1 MSDGQIQ
8 IPKNFKKD
16 DKLIAAFNYQAREE
30 DEVNLSIGE
39 EITFINYTN
48 VGASY
53 EWSLVKKGD
62 GIQGLVPSTYI
73 YFKFNPGDLLTTK
86 DGETVTFNSY
96 NDNYYQS
103 VVKNS
108 DGQTIKIPT
117 LELNIKETND
127 PTSEVASPSQVL
139 LETDEKDEAKKI
151 TGKKIIFNDN
161 DIFPIVFENSMSG
174 GALKFN
180 DKEIKNDTN
189 SNDKKE
195 LLIEWDQYVNSM
207 LTDIG
212 NEYFSYLEEDNSK
225 NFKFVYISE
234 LDTLSLLDISK
245 TTNLES
251 WDNDFIYYEEDKNNY
266 IPEEYRNNLIIKLV
280 PWIKVNLSIDLLFNT
295 LYDYQTL
302 AESWNSLNLNLLIDA
317 QDEKNT
323 LLPDTNIDQVN
334 TYLTKIYDF
343 CKNMDDSYTKRLLF
357 NLAKIKNNS
366 EINSKDLLS
375 IEWKQMK
382 LLLNLRNIVVQY
394 DSEPQSEVDNMIT
407 AFIIINLLTCVCFI
421 QIYNENFNANNEYT
435 NNIDINRITEKIQNV
450 FNVIWGSVHKS
461 GSDSVPTFILKYY
474 DTIVSH
480 IIEKYHS
487 DGLIKKPVHE
497 CLKKISALVK
507 IFQIYDK
514 ESDLLGLLFFSN
526 ANYMKEIRGD
536 SVFNHKGEVK
546 YKYEEFWHAHA
557 FPDQDRHDP
566 SIINLTYS
574 TPSNEKSNSEGGKG
588 IFFKKVKEL
597 NKILTGKE
605 ELPQKDR
612 DISMLASIVN
622 SGFVDTEDSK
632 NSDDLDEAAKSY
644 KMFEYNI
651 KNDTITIRSFDVD
664 LIINSG
670 SIITFNRKN
679 NEPNVEYTSPV
690 DDIGNIFEDLKL
702 TKRNKLLNLKFDD
715 SLKNSLKK
723 NNYDDDKFY
732 LLGYVN
738 DEDYVDNILTQ
749 ITNKNLPQGGY
760 KQKGGLSKNDV
771 KKWADEI
778 KSKLNP
784 KSNNQEKSEKRYKI
798 SNKKH
803 RSSKKR
809 SKKSINMKNKT
820 IKK

>member
-1 MSDGQIQ
+1 MINDYESIKHL
-8 IPKNFKKD
+8 IPVEVSGLSAETDLNLEKKD
-16 DKLIAAFNYQAREE
+16 SF
-30 DEVNLSIGE
+30 
-39 EITFINYTN
+39 
-48 VGASY
+48 
-53 EWSLVKKGD
+53 
-62 GIQGLVPSTYI
+62 
-73 YFKFNPGDLLTTK
+73 
-86 DGETVTFNSY
+86 
-96 NDNYYQS
+96 
-103 VVKNS
+103 
-108 DGQTIKIPT
+108 
-117 LELNIKETND
+117 
-127 PTSEVASPSQVL
+127 
-139 LETDEKDEAKKI
+139 
-151 TGKKIIFNDN
+151 
-161 DIFPIVFENSMSG
+161 
-174 GALKFN
+174 
-180 DKEIKNDTN
+180 
-189 SNDKKE
+189 
-195 LLIEWDQYVNSM
+195 
-207 LTDIG
+207 
-212 NEYFSYLEEDNSK
+212 
-225 NFKFVYISE
+225 
-234 LDTLSLLDISK
+234 
-245 TTNLES
+245 
-251 WDNDFIYYEEDKNNY
+251 
-266 IPEEYRNNLIIKLV
+266 
-280 PWIKVNLSIDLLFNT
+280 
-295 LYDYQTL
+295 
-302 AESWNSLNLNLLIDA
+302 
-317 QDEKNT
+317 
-323 LLPDTNIDQVN
+323 
-334 TYLTKIYDF
+334 
-343 CKNMDDSYTKRLLF
+343 
-357 NLAKIKNNS
+357 
-366 EINSKDLLS
+366 
-375 IEWKQMK
+375 
-382 LLLNLRNIVVQY
+382 
-394 DSEPQSEVDNMIT
+394 
-407 AFIIINLLTCVCFI
+407 
-421 QIYNENFNANNEYT
+421 
-435 NNIDINRITEKIQNV
+435 
-450 FNVIWGSVHKS
+450 
-461 GSDSVPTFILKYY
+461 
-474 DTIVSH
+474 
-480 IIEKYHS
+480 
-487 DGLIKKPVHE
+487 
-497 CLKKISALVK
+497 
-507 IFQIYDK
+507 K

-574 TPSNEKSNSEGGKG
+574 TPSNEKSNWEGGKG